1 MLKQQHR
8 IALVPIVAKLNYFGQ
23 LSGELIVLVLKTI
36 DLFDLSEPSLNYN
49 NNLLEFIQSILC
61 QQQTENNYLK

>member
-49 NNLLEFIQSILC
+49 NNLL
-61 QQQTENNYLK
+61 

>member
-8 IALVPIVAKLNYFGQ
+8 IALVPIVAKINYFGQ